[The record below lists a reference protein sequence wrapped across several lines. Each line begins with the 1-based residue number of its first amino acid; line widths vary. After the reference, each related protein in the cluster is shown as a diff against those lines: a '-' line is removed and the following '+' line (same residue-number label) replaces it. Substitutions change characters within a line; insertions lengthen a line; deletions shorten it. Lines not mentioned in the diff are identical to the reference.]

1 MPSGGTFTVSIEPLG
16 ADWQLSFADSGTGM
30 SPQQIE
36 KIFEPFQ
43 STFEGGTGLGLAIVY
58 QIVQAHEGKVWA
70 RSRQGQGTALVLKL
84 RRLETESTLSLMLG
98 NVAGRQPQTG
108 LPTELECVA
117 APGRA
122 RG

>member
-1 MPSGGTFTVSIEPLG
+1 MGIEPLG

-43 STFEGGTGLGLAIVY
+43 SSFEGGTGLGLAIVY

-84 RRLETESTLSLMLG
+84 RRLETERTFSLRLG
-98 NVAGRQPQTG
+98 KVAGRQPQTG
-108 LPTELECVA
+108 LPAEPASVA